1 MTASVK
7 QDRFSN
13 VNLLYSIQDKYQ
25 TNQDQS
31 FHSNQS
37 NLSTTGNYNALKS
50 LSMLP
55 PPSMGMATNS
65 DVGTKNDMGSVSWYN
80 NPKKKSNL
88 HNNLSKRSLLLRST
102 GNEDKSETSSGIHL
116 KNNGFNLADF
126 SKKDSSD
133 LLQKKDNLGATD
145 IYNSTTDYPP
155 TTSLHDWQRED
166 EFGIVQPASN
176 TSNYGEPNSKSYH
189 NNSYG
194 GLIKT
199 PNVFDKSGQS
209 SGYKL
214 SSTIGKNNTD
224 VNKND
229 NNSAIYSESAVIVF
243 GYPEYL
249 SNQVITHFSHFGN
262 ILEDFEILRS
272 STGINNNTFR
282 LHANLNALQE
292 GSMSTKLPIFTGEGW
307 VKITYDSPTSALRAL
322 KENGTVFTGH
332 LIGCI
337 PYSKSAVEQLA
348 SISVDK
354 SDDIGSIDLGQINK
368 SVNEDSR
375 NKGSNGKVYPSLG
388 SVDHIEPINGR
399 QKEANMKSFGTPI
412 INNNQQYLDHSIMAH
427 PRHKLDIQDGKSLF
441 VHNSSHHKTQFLD
454 NIEKKIKEK
463 EANKN
468 ESGSWSG
475 RLTNWVFGWD
485 NI

>member
-102 GNEDKSETSSGIHL
+102 GNENISETSSGIHL

-176 TSNYGEPNSKSYH
+176 TSNYG
-189 NNSYG
+189 
-194 GLIKT
+194 
-199 PNVFDKSGQS
+199 
-209 SGYKL
+209 
-214 SSTIGKNNTD
+214 
-224 VNKND
+224 
-229 NNSAIYSESAVIVF
+229 
-243 GYPEYL
+243 
-249 SNQVITHFSHFGN
+249 
-262 ILEDFEILRS
+262 
-272 STGINNNTFR
+272 
-282 LHANLNALQE
+282 
-292 GSMSTKLPIFTGEGW
+292 
-307 VKITYDSPTSALRAL
+307 
-322 KENGTVFTGH
+322 
-332 LIGCI
+332 
-337 PYSKSAVEQLA
+337 
-348 SISVDK
+348 
-354 SDDIGSIDLGQINK
+354 
-368 SVNEDSR
+368 
-375 NKGSNGKVYPSLG
+375 
-388 SVDHIEPINGR
+388 
-399 QKEANMKSFGTPI
+399 
-412 INNNQQYLDHSIMAH
+412 
-427 PRHKLDIQDGKSLF
+427 
-441 VHNSSHHKTQFLD
+441 
-454 NIEKKIKEK
+454 
-463 EANKN
+463 
-468 ESGSWSG
+468 
-475 RLTNWVFGWD
+475 
-485 NI
+485 